1 MSAQDH
7 IAEMPVGKFLHN
19 GGHRTA
25 GGYFWN
31 SGEALAHVFFGP
43 EKDFVGVVRI
53 CGMGDTL
60 KYDLLSSKSKGHG
73 KKLEMWF
80 KEVYTKGEY
89 DKLCDQ
95 V

>member
-1 MSAQDH
+1 MSAEDR

-19 GGHRTA
+19 GGKWTA

-31 SGEALAHVFFGP
+31 SGEALVHVFFGP

-60 KYDLLSSKSKGHG
+60 KYDLISSKGRG
-73 KKLEMWF
+73 KTLEMWF
-80 KEVYTKGEY
+80 KDVYTKSEY